1 MRKIKVSE
9 KAIRITEKIVRI
21 IYSKINI
28 IEFTNEILLIPLLGA
43 KYNLKTSLNFTGY
56 PCTI

>member
-21 IYSKINI
+21 IYSKIYI
-28 IEFTNEILLIPLLGA
+28 IEVTNEILLIPLLGA
-43 KYNLKTSLNFTGY
+43 KYNLKASLNFTRN